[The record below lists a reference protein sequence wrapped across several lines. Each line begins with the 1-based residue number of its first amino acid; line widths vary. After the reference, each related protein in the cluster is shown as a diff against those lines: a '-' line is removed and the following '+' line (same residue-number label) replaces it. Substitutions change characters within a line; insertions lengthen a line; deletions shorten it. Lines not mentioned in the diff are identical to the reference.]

1 MRPRVAVLLLAVPF
15 SLAAAE
21 STGQIPI
28 PSPSQGKDAPG
39 RTDSVALGFCW
50 APGMKADVTAS
61 TRRTQTNGRAR
72 GGTIRYTL
80 EVSEQGEHLRVRLV
94 DPVADLSGAKQ
105 PVTPEAQARIDERL
119 DDLLPDYLVTR
130 QGKFAGLTDLP
141 EYQARLRAMIEK
153 SLPAKV
159 DRAAIQKGLDRA
171 TSEPVLNARVSQEW
185 NVLVQAWAGST
196 LPVGVEQTRQ
206 VTLGAPGTKGVVVTH
221 TYSATARVPCRRG
234 GEDRACVQLD
244 LRSVPDS
251 EAVKAQIGAAL
262 AAMGRTAT
270 TEVRSM
276 SIDEHVR
283 LVTEAECLVPHSF
296 TRTRTQKMT
305 MLNKGKEESVE
316 RTDRSVVSYTFR

>member
-1 MRPRVAVLLLAVPF
+1 MRQRVAALLLAVPF
-15 SLAAAE
+15 SLAAVE
-21 STGQIPI
+21 STGQIPV
-28 PSPSQGKDAPG
+28 PSGAPKAAQ
-39 RTDSVALGFCW
+39 DSVTLGFCW

-61 TRRTQTNGRAR
+61 ASRTQTNAPPR
-72 GGTIRYTL
+72 GGTIRYTI

-105 PVTPEAQARIDERL
+105 PVSAEAQAQIQDRL
-119 DDLLPDYLVTR
+119 DDLLPDYLITR
-130 QGKFAGLTDLP
+130 EGKFAGLTDLAD
-141 EYQARLRAMIEK
+141 YQTRLRAMIEK
-153 SLPAKV
+153 SLPPKV
-159 DRAAIQKGLDRA
+159 DRAAVQKALDRA

-196 LPVGVEQTRQ
+196 LPIGVEQTRQ
-206 VTLGAPGTKGVVVTH
+206 VTLGAPGAKGVVVTH

-251 EAVKAQIGAAL
+251 EAVKSQMGAAL

-283 LVTEAECLVPHSF
+283 LVTEAACLIPHSF
-296 TRTRTQKMT
+296 TRSRVQKIT

>member
-1 MRPRVAVLLLAVPF
+1 MRHRVAALVVALPVSVAVV
-15 SLAAAE
+15 SAR
-21 STGQIPI
+21 QIPV
-28 PSPSQGKDAPG
+28 PTAPAQPPK
-39 RTDSVALGFCW
+39 DSVTLGFCW

-61 TRRTQTNGRAR
+61 ATRTRTNAPPR

-80 EVSEQGEHLRVRLV
+80 EVSEQGEHLRVRLA

-105 PVTPEAQARIDERL
+105 PVSPEAQAQIDDRL
-119 DDLLPDYLVTR
+119 DDLMPDYLVTR
-130 QGKFAGLTDLP
+130 EGKFAGLTDLAD
-141 EYQARLRAMIEK
+141 YQARMRAMIEK
-153 SLPAKV
+153 SVPPKA
-159 DRAAIQKGLDRA
+159 DRAAVQKALDRA
-171 TSEPVLNARVSQEW
+171 TSEPVLNARVNQEW
-185 NVLVQAWAGST
+185 NVLVQAWVGST
-196 LPVGVEQTRQ
+196 LPIGVEQTRQ
-206 VTLGAPGTKGVVVTH
+206 VKLGAPTGAPPVVVTH

-234 GEDRACVQLD
+234 GQDRQCVQLD

-251 EAVKAQIGAAL
+251 EAVKAQMGAAL

-283 LVTEAECLVPHSF
+283 LVTETDCLIPHSF
-296 TRTRTQKMT
+296 TRSRIQTIT

>member
-1 MRPRVAVLLLAVPF
+1 MRPRVAALLLAVPF

-21 STGQIPI
+21 STGQIPV
-28 PSPSQGKDAPG
+28 PSGAPKAP
-39 RTDSVALGFCW
+39 TDSVTLGFCW

-61 TRRTQTNGRAR
+61 ASRTQTNAPPR
-72 GGTIRYTL
+72 GGTIRYAI

-94 DPVADLSGAKQ
+94 DPVADLSGVKQ
-105 PVTPEAQARIDERL
+105 PISPEAQAQIDDRL
-119 DDLLPDYLVTR
+119 DDLLPDYLITR
-130 QGKFAGLTDLP
+130 EGKFAALTDLAA
-141 EYQARLRAMIEK
+141 YQARVRAMIEK
-153 SLPAKV
+153 SLPPKV

-196 LPVGVEQTRQ
+196 LPIGVEQTRQ
-206 VTLGAPGTKGVVVTH
+206 VRLGAPNTTGVVVTH
-221 TYSATARVPCRRG
+221 TYSATARVPCQRG
-234 GEDRACVQLD
+234 GQDRACVQLD

-251 EAVKAQIGAAL
+251 EAVKAQMGAAL

-283 LVTEAECLVPHSF
+283 LITEAECLIPHSF
-296 TRTRTQKMT
+296 TRTRVQKIT